1 MGEDLMLLI
10 FLYILPGILTFL
22 VIYHHEEEIVV
33 KDLIKIFLFSIV
45 PVGNLFGGY
54 VGGFFM
60 LVESKRIN
68 KILNKRIK

>member
-33 KDLIKIFLFSIV
+33 KDLIKIFLLSIV
-45 PVGNLFGGY
+45 PVVNFFGGY
-54 VGGFFM
+54 LGGFLM